1 MMTLS
6 PSIGQLHRIRE
17 NTGPATTPG
26 LNDEEI
32 QRFLSLDPLLEQ
44 AIGEAS
50 DVFDRLQHEYGE
62 TLMHAELD
70 LITELQSGY
79 VNFYNPATV
88 NPYVAIAARGPW
100 VVTSH
105 GAVVHDNGGYGML
118 GAGHGPHEII
128 NAMSDNWVMANVMT
142 PSFSQKR
149 LEERLR
155 NELGHTRG
163 HCPFTQFICMN
174 SGSESVTVSMRIA
187 DVNAQRMTGPGGRHE
202 GKSIKIMA
210 IEQGFHGRTDR
221 PAQMSHSCKSK
232 YDQHLA
238 SFQSRDNLIL
248 IPANDVAALHAAYEQ
263 ADQDNVFIELLAIE
277 PVQGEGGI
285 RSFSPEILKLIPSI
299 KSVVISNYP
308 GKRFI
313 KNKYKFKKINL
324 FKWNE
329 LMQTNTEKIDFKR
342 FDFETEL
349 AILYSSGTTGK
360 PKCICHRSGG
370 VLIQHMKEHQ
380 LHCNIK
386 ENDNVFYF
394 TTCGWMM
401 WNWLVSSLASRASI
415 VLFDGSPMFKSADL
429 LLKIAQR
436 EKITLFG
443 ISAKYVD
450 ALRKF
455 KPKLKYKFKLNKL
468 RTICSTGSPL
478 SEESFKYVYKHI
490 KKNVH
495 LSSISGGTDIVSCFV
510 LGNLYQPVNIGEI
523 QNNGLALDVDV
534 LSDKGKSLKNSKGE
548 LVCKNPFP
556 SMPLKFWNDK
566 NDIKFKSAYFNRFK
580 NIWHHGDYAEIKNS
594 GGYIIHGRSDTT
606 LNPGGVRLG
615 TAEIYSEVE
624 KFKEI
629 KESIV
634 VGQSWDNDVRIVLFI
649 VMSKNYSL
657 TAELI
662 NKIKLQ
668 IKKNA
673 SPRHVPSKIIVVN
686 DIPRTK
692 SGKIVELAVKSKIEG
707 NQIKNIEALANPEA
721 LEQFNNLKELS
732 N

>member
-1 MMTLS
+1 MSKKLWQPSLIVKKNSNLFAFENYISKKLKLKFNRNYKKLLNWSIKSSPEFWSRFWDFSKIKGIKSNKNFRKSKTFYKNLFLPGSKLNFGENLLS
-6 PSIGQLHRIRE
+6 KNNNEKAVTFISENGFREERSWRQLNL
-17 NTGPATTPG
+17 NTNKISKFLKKINIKKGDRVAAYMPNTIQTVEAFIATTSLGSIWSSCSPDFG
-26 LNDEEI
+26 SKGVIE
-32 QRFLSLDPLLEQ
+32 RFSQINPKVL
-44 AIGEAS
+44 
-50 DVFDRLQHEYGE
+50 F
-62 TLMHAELD
+62 
-70 LITELQSGY
+70 ITDQY
-79 VNFYNPATV
+79 FYN
-88 NPYVAIAARGPW
+88 GKK
-100 VVTSH
+100 
-105 GAVVHDNGGYGML
+105 
-118 GAGHGPHEII
+118 I
-128 NAMSDNWVMANVMT
+128 NVLN
-142 PSFSQKR
+142 R
-149 LEERLR
+149 L
-155 NELGHTRG
+155 
-163 HCPFTQFICMN
+163 
-174 SGSESVTVSMRIA
+174 
-187 DVNAQRMTGPGGRHE
+187 
-202 GKSIKIMA
+202 
-210 IEQGFHGRTDR
+210 
-221 PAQMSHSCKSK
+221 
-232 YDQHLA
+232 
-238 SFQSRDNLIL
+238 
-248 IPANDVAALHAAYEQ
+248 
-263 ADQDNVFIELLAIE
+263 
-277 PVQGEGGI
+277 
-285 RSFSPEILKLIPSI
+285 PEILKLIPSI

-308 GKRFI
+308 GKKLI

-329 LMQTNTEKIDFKR
+329 LMQTNVEKINFKR

-662 NKIKLQ
+662 KKIKLQ

-673 SPRHVPSKIIVVN
+673 SPRHVPSKIIVVK

>member
-1 MMTLS
+1 MSKKLWQPSLIVKKNSNLFAFENYISKKLKIKFNRNYKKLLNWSIKNSPEFWSRFWDFSKIKGIKSNKNFRKSKTFYKNLFLPGSRLNFGENLLS
-6 PSIGQLHRIRE
+6 KNNNEKAVTFISENGFREERSWRQLNL
-17 NTGPATTPG
+17 NTNKISKFLKKINIKKGDRVAAYMPNTIQTVEAFIATTSLGSIWSSCSPDFG
-26 LNDEEI
+26 SKGVIE
-32 QRFLSLDPLLEQ
+32 RFSQINPKVL
-44 AIGEAS
+44 
-50 DVFDRLQHEYGE
+50 F
-62 TLMHAELD
+62 
-70 LITELQSGY
+70 ITDQY
-79 VNFYNPATV
+79 FYNGKKIDIL
-88 NPYVAIAARGPW
+88 N
-100 VVTSH
+100 
-105 GAVVHDNGGYGML
+105 
-118 GAGHGPHEII
+118 
-128 NAMSDNWVMANVMT
+128 
-142 PSFSQKR
+142 R
-149 LEERLR
+149 L
-155 NELGHTRG
+155 
-163 HCPFTQFICMN
+163 
-174 SGSESVTVSMRIA
+174 
-187 DVNAQRMTGPGGRHE
+187 
-202 GKSIKIMA
+202 
-210 IEQGFHGRTDR
+210 
-221 PAQMSHSCKSK
+221 
-232 YDQHLA
+232 
-238 SFQSRDNLIL
+238 
-248 IPANDVAALHAAYEQ
+248 
-263 ADQDNVFIELLAIE
+263 
-277 PVQGEGGI
+277 
-285 RSFSPEILKLIPSI
+285 PEILKLIPSI
-299 KSVVISNYP
+299 KNVVISNYP
-308 GKRFI
+308 GKKFI

-401 WNWLVSSLASRASI
+401 WNWLVSSLASKASI
-415 VLFDGSPMFKSADL
+415 VLFDGSPMFKSSDL

-673 SPRHVPSKIIVVN
+673 SPRHVPSKIIVVK

-707 NQIKNIEALANPEA
+707 SQIKNIEALANPEA

>member
-1 MMTLS
+1 MSKKLWQPSLIVKKNSNLFAFENYISKKLKIKFNRNYKKLLNWSIKNSPEFWSRFWDFSKIKGIKSNKNFRKSKTFYKNLFLPGSRLNFGENLLS
-6 PSIGQLHRIRE
+6 KNNNEKAVTFISENGFREERSWRQLNL
-17 NTGPATTPG
+17 NTNKISKFLKKINIKKGDRVAAYMPNTIETVEAFIATTSLGGIWSSCSPDFG
-26 LNDEEI
+26 SKGVIE
-32 QRFLSLDPLLEQ
+32 RFSQINPKVL
-44 AIGEAS
+44 
-50 DVFDRLQHEYGE
+50 F
-62 TLMHAELD
+62 
-70 LITELQSGY
+70 ITDQY
-79 VNFYNPATV
+79 FYNGKKIDV
-88 NPYVAIAARGPW
+88 LN
-100 VVTSH
+100 
-105 GAVVHDNGGYGML
+105 
-118 GAGHGPHEII
+118 
-128 NAMSDNWVMANVMT
+128 
-142 PSFSQKR
+142 R
-149 LEERLR
+149 L
-155 NELGHTRG
+155 
-163 HCPFTQFICMN
+163 
-174 SGSESVTVSMRIA
+174 
-187 DVNAQRMTGPGGRHE
+187 
-202 GKSIKIMA
+202 
-210 IEQGFHGRTDR
+210 
-221 PAQMSHSCKSK
+221 
-232 YDQHLA
+232 
-238 SFQSRDNLIL
+238 
-248 IPANDVAALHAAYEQ
+248 
-263 ADQDNVFIELLAIE
+263 
-277 PVQGEGGI
+277 
-285 RSFSPEILKLIPSI
+285 PEILKLIPSI

-308 GKRFI
+308 GKKFI

-329 LMQTNTEKIDFKR
+329 LMQTNAEKIDFKR

-401 WNWLVSSLASRASI
+401 WNWLVSSLASKASI

-673 SPRHVPSKIIVVN
+673 SPRHVPSKIIVVK

-707 NQIKNIEALANPEA
+707 SQIKNIEALANPEA